1 MTKQIRIILA
11 DDHPLIR
18 SGIRMALQE
27 EEGVLVVAEAVNG
40 VDVRQMCQVYEPDI
54 LLLDLNMPGSTAT
67 QTVTYLKQH
76 QPQLKILVLTAYDD
90 EAYIRG
96 MTMLG
101 VDGYMLK
108 DEAPDT
114 VVRAVH
120 AIMSGGSWFSRSVL
134 EKLIL
139 LQPGSQSNTEKLTER
154 EQELLVLLARGLD
167 NQTIAS
173 KLSLAEQTVRNY
185 LSQLYSKLRITS
197 RNEAIVWAIKHGFIA
212 NDSE

>member
-1 MTKQIRIILA
+1 MTKQIRVILA

-27 EEGVLVVAEAVNG
+27 EECVTVVAEAVSG
-40 VDVRQMCQVYEPDI
+40 AEVRQLCQAYGPDI
-54 LLLDLNMPGSTAT
+54 LLLDLNMPGSSAT
-67 QTVTYLKQH
+67 QSVTYLKQY

-120 AIMSGGSWFSRSVL
+120 TIMNGGSWFSRSIL

-139 LQPGSQSNTEKLTER
+139 LQPSGQLHTEKLTER
-154 EQELLVLLARGLD
+154 EQDLLMLLARGSD
-167 NQTIAS
+167 NQSIATE
-173 KLSLAEQTVRNY
+173 LSLAEQTVRNY
-185 LSQLYSKLRITS
+185 LSQLYSKLQITS
-197 RNEAIVWAIKHGFIA
+197 RSEAIVWAIRHGFVK
-212 NDSE
+212 SETD